1 MSEVERLRERV
12 ETLEADL
19 REATVDLD
27 AAKEAHAAAQK
38 DLDTR
43 ANALLVKRKIRRSM
57 LLAVVLGGLP
67 TLGVIAYTVLRYVE
81 PERLTLEVRGVE
93 GPAPAI
99 LGEACTLQFQPA
111 FFPYNTLLKLS
122 CGGQRIYGFD
132 SFGQLTCEVSE
143 QRVTTCLD
151 DDDIAHGGDPRVRL
165 DRSVGRMTV
174 DDGANWRIELG
185 FTE

>member
-67 TLGVIAYTVLRYVE
+67 TLGVIAYTVLR
-81 PERLTLEVRGVE
+81 
-93 GPAPAI
+93 AA
-99 LGEACTLQFQPA
+99 
-111 FFPYNTLLKLS
+111 S
-122 CGGQRIYGFD
+122 
-132 SFGQLTCEVSE
+132 
-143 QRVTTCLD
+143 
-151 DDDIAHGGDPRVRL
+151 
-165 DRSVGRMTV
+165 
-174 DDGANWRIELG
+174 
-185 FTE
+185 